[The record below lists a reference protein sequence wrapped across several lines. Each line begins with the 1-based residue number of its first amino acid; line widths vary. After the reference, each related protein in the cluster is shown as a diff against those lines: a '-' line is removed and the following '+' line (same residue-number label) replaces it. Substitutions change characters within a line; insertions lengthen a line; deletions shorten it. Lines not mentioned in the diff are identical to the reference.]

1 MKKEQLE
8 NFRKWFSD
16 FVAGFY
22 GDDEYVNNNI
32 RLKELHTE
40 HVCREMS
47 WLTEKLDIPQP
58 DTLIADTIALFH
70 DVGRFEQF
78 KRYRTYVDFRSTDHC
93 ILGLQVLENH
103 NVLSPLT
110 EKEKHIITTAI
121 RLHGQKQ
128 LPAGLDEET
137 AVFARLIR
145 DADKLDIYRVVID
158 AHRQYRDDPE
168 NYNLE
173 LEFDDNP
180 YCSRR
185 VVDAVLA
192 QKRLSYSDLETL
204 SDYKLLML
212 TWIYDVNYTVTLER
226 IKQRRFIQDV
236 QELLPAT
243 EEMTKVVQT
252 AENYINQKISS
263 QTPGQHQK

>member
-1 MKKEQLE
+1 MKKKQLE

-22 GDDEYVNNNI
+22 GNDEYVNNNI
-32 RLKELHTE
+32 RLKEVHTE

-47 WLTEKLDIPQP
+47 WLTSQVGIAQP
-58 DTLIADTIALFH
+58 DTLIADAIALFH
-70 DVGRFEQF
+70 DIGRFEQF
-78 KRYRTYVDFRSTDHC
+78 KRYRTYVDFRSINHC
-93 ILGLQVLENH
+93 ILGLQVLESH
-103 NVLSPLT
+103 NVLSALAER
-110 EKEKHIITTAI
+110 EKRIINTAI
-121 RLHGQKQ
+121 KLHGLKQ
-128 LPAGLDEET
+128 LPAALDEET
-137 AVFARLIR
+137 AVFAALIR

-158 AHRQYRDDPE
+158 AYRQYRDDPE
-168 NYNLE
+168 NFNLE

-185 VVDAVLA
+185 VIDAVLA

-212 TWIYDVNYTVTLER
+212 TWIYDVNYTVTLQR

-236 QELLPAT
+236 RELLPAT
-243 EEMTKVVQT
+243 DEMTKIIQV
-252 AENYINQKISS
+252 AENYIDQKI
-263 QTPGQHQK
+263 KNK

>member
-32 RLKELHTE
+32 RLKEVHTE

-47 WLTEKLDIPQP
+47 WLTSQVGIAQP
-58 DTLIADTIALFH
+58 DALIADAIALFH
-70 DVGRFEQF
+70 DIGRFEQF

-93 ILGLQVLENH
+93 ILGLQVLDSH

-110 EKEKHIITTAI
+110 EREKRMINTAI
-121 RLHGQKQ
+121 ELHGRKQ
-128 LPAGLDEET
+128 LPAALDEET
-137 AVFARLIR
+137 AVFAKLIR

-168 NYNLE
+168 NFNLE

-185 VVDAVLA
+185 VIDAVLA
-192 QKRLSYSDLETL
+192 KKRLSYSDLETL

-212 TWIYDVNYTVTLER
+212 TWIYDVNYTATLER
-226 IKQRRFIQDV
+226 IRQRRFIQEIL
-236 QELLPAT
+236 ELLPAT
-243 EEMTKVVQT
+243 DEMAKIVRTT
-252 AENYINQKISS
+252 ENYIEQKI
-263 QTPGQHQK
+263 KNK